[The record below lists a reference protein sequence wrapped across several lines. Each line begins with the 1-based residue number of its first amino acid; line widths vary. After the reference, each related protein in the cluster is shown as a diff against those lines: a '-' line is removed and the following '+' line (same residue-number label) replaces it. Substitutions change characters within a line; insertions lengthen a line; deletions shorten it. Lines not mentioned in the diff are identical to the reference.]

1 MPRLHRSALVE
12 RPAEHLF
19 DVIEQAERYAEFL
32 PWCTGATL
40 HERSETTVAADLHVN
55 WHGLRF
61 TLGTRNAKQRPTLM
75 TLAMVRGPFRRFDGR
90 WVLQPL
96 TAQACKVAFE
106 LDYEFDAAL
115 AGRLAGPLFTRITE
129 TLVEGFVQRALA
141 LPVTAPAG
149 AARAPAL
156 PPSAS
161 ADQDNA
167 PAPPEPA
174 ATTAQAVATVAP
186 GDPALS
192 APAAA
197 PPAAASASAPGAPG

>member
-32 PWCTGATL
+32 PWCAGATL
-40 HERSETTVAADLHVN
+40 HERSESTVAADLHVN

-75 TLAMVRGPFRRFDGR
+75 TLALVRGPFRRFDGR
-90 WVLQPL
+90 WKLQPL

-115 AGRLAGPLFTRITE
+115 AGRLAGPLFARMTE
-129 TLVEGFVQRALA
+129 TLVEGFVQRALV
-141 LPVTAPAG
+141 LPLAVPPGPIQHLVAATG
-149 AARAPAL
+149 A
-156 PPSAS
+156 PSA
-161 ADQDNA
+161 DDR
-167 PAPPEPA
+167 
-174 ATTAQAVATVAP
+174 
-186 GDPALS
+186 LS

-197 PPAAASASAPGAPG
+197 PPAAASASAPDAPG